1 MTKARDLA
9 DFLGDN
15 TSLDEINDA
24 YDAGALSNR
33 NLIINGAM
41 QVAQR
46 ATTFNYNMNVANI
59 YTTCD
64 RFSLLKSSGTYN
76 LTNTQSTDAP
86 AGFSHSYKVVCDT
99 AYTPSASD
107 NFGINQNIEI
117 SSGLQGFGFG
127 TSEAKDITFS
137 FYVKGTP
144 KTYTFQ
150 TNYVGTDGEQK
161 SQNKA
166 FTVTNTWTRKVITF
180 SAGGTSTSIGI
191 EPDQTS
197 TGMNFRI
204 WLAAGPDDIASEIT
218 TWTANPPPTY
228 EAATGQGNFFS
239 ATGNEFYLTGVQLE
253 LGDTA
258 TPFEHRSYGDELAK
272 CERYYERLSETNTT
286 ESLIG
291 LGMMWGSSR
300 CLINLKFNTEKRTNP
315 TVSFSSSTSN
325 HVEILNNNGWRGG
338 TSLTGIAHQ
347 KGTRIDMTG
356 ISGAT
361 GDQTTGV
368 VAEVRLNPGIVNPYI
383 EFDAEL

>member
-9 DFLGDN
+9 DLGN
-15 TSLDEINDA
+15 KTSLDEINDA
-24 YDAGALSNR
+24 YNAGALSNR

-272 CERYYERLSETNTT
+272 CQRYYETGKTGASAYGASGTGFLGSMVDYKVEKRAAATLTQASQSYNQIDSNNIFLGNVGLTIPCNETNGFHHCA
-286 ESLIG
+286 IHG
-291 LGMMWGSSR
+291 
-300 CLINLKFNTEKRTNP
+300 N
-315 TVSFSSSTSN
+315 
-325 HVEILNNNGWRGG
+325 
-338 TSLTGIAHQ
+338 
-347 KGTRIDMTG
+347 
-356 ISGAT
+356 
-361 GDQTTGV
+361 
-368 VAEVRLNPGIVNPYI
+368 VNAKYA
-383 EFDAEL
+383 FTYTADAEL

>member
-1 MTKARDLA
+1 M
-9 DFLGDN
+9 
-15 TSLDEINDA
+15 
-24 YDAGALSNR
+24 ALSKIQTSEMLDTPNLGRR

-46 ATTFNYNMNVANI
+46 ATTFDYNNPAGNI
-59 YTTCD
+59 YTTVD
-64 RFSLLKSSGTYN
+64 RFALYKSDGTYN
-76 LTNTQSTDAP
+76 VTNTQSTDAP
-86 AGFSHSYKVVCDT
+86 VGFSHSYKVVCDT

-161 SQNKA
+161 QQTKT

-191 EPDQTS
+191 ETDQTS
-197 TGMNFRI
+197 VGMNFRV

-218 TWTANPPPTY
+218 TWTANPAPTY

-239 ATGNEFYLTGVQLE
+239 DVGNEFSITGVQLE
-253 LGDTA
+253 VGSVA
-258 TPFEHRSYGDELAK
+258 TDFEHRSYGEELSL
-272 CERYYERLSETNTT
+272 CQRYYERTGTLYTSDY
-286 ESLIG
+286 G
-291 LGMMWGSSR
+291 GSHS
-300 CLINLKFNTEKRTNP
+300 IFTHVYNVVKRAVP
-315 TVSFSSSTSN
+315 TVTLVGFQSGTVSGTGNIYSN
-325 HVEILNNNGWRGG
+325 YVYRPNNQGAN
-338 TSLTGIAHQ
+338 
-347 KGTRIDMTG
+347 
-356 ISGAT
+356 SGEAIY
-361 GDQTTGV
+361 
-368 VAEVRLNPGIVNPYI
+368 VAEL
-383 EFDAEL
+383 